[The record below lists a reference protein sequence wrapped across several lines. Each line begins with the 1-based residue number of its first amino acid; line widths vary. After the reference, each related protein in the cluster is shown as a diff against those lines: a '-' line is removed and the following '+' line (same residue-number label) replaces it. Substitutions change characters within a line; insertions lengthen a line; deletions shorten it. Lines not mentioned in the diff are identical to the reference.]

1 MPPELLADLVPV
13 VLAGGS
19 GTRLWPVSRAAF
31 PKHLVELIGADSLL
45 QATASRLVALAPEGR
60 FLTVAAAGQ
69 AILVR
74 RQLAQLDPRLVN
86 HLLLEPAPRNTAAA
100 VALAALYAQG
110 AWGGDALLW
119 VCPSDHL
126 ITDPAPLRAAVLAGA
141 AAARAGHL
149 VTFGIAPTR
158 PETGYGYIEEGGPL
172 DHPGVRHV
180 RRFVEKPERSVA
192 EAMLAAG
199 GHLWNSGMFLM
210 RASTILE
217 ELETHAPNILALT
230 RDAMS
235 PVGSEP
241 CRIDPER
248 FARVPSLPIDKAV
261 MERSDRVAV
270 VPCDPGWSDVGSWQA
285 IWEIMAK
292 DPAGNALRGDVVVAG
307 GRDNLIRAEHRLV
320 AVAGV
325 DDLAVI
331 ETADAVMVVPKAD
344 ADAVKALV
352 ARLVEAGRP
361 EALVHAREVRPWGAF
376 TILAARPGYMVR
388 EVEIDPGAALDRQR
402 HAGREEHWTVVEG
415 ELELEAESGVTR
427 HEVGSAVRAARGQVH
442 RLGNPGNQPLR
453 LVEVRIGSELDDA
466 ALARLAG

>member
-31 PKHLVELIGADSLL
+31 PKHLVELTGADSLL
-45 QATASRLVALAPEGR
+45 QATASRLMALAPEGR

-74 RQLAQLDPRLVN
+74 RQLAQLDPRLVT

-100 VALAALYAQG
+100 VALAALYARA

-126 ITDPAPLRAAVLAGA
+126 ITDPAPLRAALLAGA

-158 PETGYGYIEEGGPL
+158 PETGYGYIEEGDPL

-217 ELETHAPNILALT
+217 ELEAHAPEILALT
-230 RDAMS
+230 RDAMNDA
-235 PVGSEP
+235 GGE
-241 CRIDPER
+241 RLIDPER
-248 FARVPSLPIDKAV
+248 FGRVPSLPIDKAV

-331 ETADAVMVVPKAD
+331 ETADAVMVAPKAD

-361 EALVHAREVRPWGAF
+361 EALIHAREVRPWGAF

-466 ALARLAG
+466 ALARLGG

>member
-31 PKHLVELIGADSLL
+31 PKHLVELTGADSLL
-45 QATASRLVALAPEGR
+45 QATASRLMALAPEGR

-74 RQLAQLDPRLVN
+74 RQLAQLDPRLVT

-100 VALAALYAQG
+100 VALAALYAR
-110 AWGGDALLW
+110 AVWGDEALLW

-126 ITDPAPLRAAVLAGA
+126 ITDPAPLRAALLAGA

-158 PETGYGYIEEGGPL
+158 PETGYGYIEEGDPL

-217 ELETHAPNILALT
+217 ELEAHAPEILALT

-235 PVGSEP
+235 DAGGE
-241 CRIDPER
+241 RLIDPER
-248 FARVPSLPIDKAV
+248 FGRVPSLPIDKAV

-331 ETADAVMVVPKAD
+331 ETADAVMVAPKAD

-361 EALVHAREVRPWGAF
+361 EALIHAREVRPWGAF

-466 ALARLAG
+466 ALARLGG